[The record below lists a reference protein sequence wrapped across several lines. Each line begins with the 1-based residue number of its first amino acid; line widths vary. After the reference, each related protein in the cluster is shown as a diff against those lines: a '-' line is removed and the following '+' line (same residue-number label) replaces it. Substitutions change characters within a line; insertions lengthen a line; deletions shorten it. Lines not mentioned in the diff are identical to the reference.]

1 MDAFCTRCGRTCSA
15 GRVPWLCCPWHC
27 WHRTWRVMSP
37 GHPQPEETPTHR
49 PRPQLS
55 AAPHFS
61 NSVTSYNVTLLSFL
75 TRHGDST
82 PLSQSAPHRNGFTA
96 RPSAESHGTYL
107 GPSHR
112 LRGLVAGK
120 RTPRSCRDLT
130 FSERSFHGSGPSCQ
144 ASWEEGKRNVDVSG
158 Q

>member
-1 MDAFCTRCGRTCSA
+1 MGAFCTPCGRTCSA

-75 TRHGDST
+75 TRHGDLT
-82 PLSQSAPHRNGFTA
+82 PLSLNQPLIETASLHVLLLKVTGPTWDRHTGFGASWQESGRREAAGTSRSQRGASTAQGRAA
-96 RPSAESHGTYL
+96 RPSGKKEKGT
-107 GPSHR
+107 
-112 LRGLVAGK
+112 
-120 RTPRSCRDLT
+120 
-130 FSERSFHGSGPSCQ
+130 
-144 ASWEEGKRNVDVSG
+144 
-158 Q
+158 